1 MQRSITL
8 AYVKSNDQ
16 NLDSTFFSFLF
27 SYISINAFQTT
38 SFLGVLILFV
48 KRFPRFS
55 IESVKSIRQWNPRK
69 MQVRVYFIFAVGL
82 EFIKTLSNF
91 NNLLDIVRTEHLL
104 SSFFCMYLANLYK
117 MKFMTVLICISLFH
131 KCKIILSKYN
141 LGLI

>member
-1 MQRSITL
+1 MPVNDPTTKNYVQRYS
-8 AYVKSNDQ
+8 V
-16 NLDSTFFSFLF
+16 FFFAC
-27 SYISINAFQTT
+27 ISHNVFQTLFRGILVL
-38 SFLGVLILFV
+38 FLQPFMW
-48 KRFPRFS
+48 FS

-141 LGLI
+141 LGLT